1 MIQCKFIKSS
11 TLPVALL
18 SATLAFGVSPI
29 YNKVYAAEM
38 ATQQANTIK
47 GKVIDS
53 NGEPVIGATIL
64 IVGQSTN
71 KGTISDMGGFFAINF
86 PI

>member
-1 MIQCKFIKSS
+1 MIQCKFFKSS

-53 NGEPVIGATIL
+53 NGEPVFLIL
-64 IVGQSTN
+64 SGIMSN
-71 KGTISDMGGFFAINF
+71 SMKII
-86 PI
+86 I

>member
-11 TLPVALL
+11 TLPVTLI

-38 ATQQANTIK
+38 AT
-47 GKVIDS
+47 
-53 NGEPVIGATIL
+53 
-64 IVGQSTN
+64 
-71 KGTISDMGGFFAINF
+71 
-86 PI
+86 